1 MAEAAKGEKVA
12 APAVPNAPPP
22 EDAALPTRAWGG
34 PLARFDAAWTRLETK
49 LVVFALLMEI
59 LALAL
64 WIALRGLSTDH
75 TAAGNNSGLVFRSL
89 LTATALG
96 IVAHFATRA
105 PKDANGEALA
115 SAKKKHDAVVMIAFV
130 AGLLLGRAWVHVGVH
145 FASNLLNWLQN
156 ASVLALFGG
165 LRGVATRL
173 TLWLALLGAS
183 LATAKGKHIGV
194 DVLVRF
200 IPAKIR
206 LYTTLL
212 GWLLAAVVCL
222 AGSVGFID
230 YIAIAEFRN
239 VAEKPCPGDP
249 GTMCETGAAD
259 KWANVKM
266 RASRDLFLLRRQ
278 MALDFKTLPH
288 VFAGENFD
296 KWMTPA
302 DWNAWLKDGGWSEH
316 FAPDAVEQLTLT
328 ETDPSFRCTPIV
340 SAPGS
345 GESPRGLLTREATFI
360 VPFGLIMIGLR
371 FLLRILLAL
380 SGRVRVDPD
389 AAHADDESSHMAHD
403 PDAQPLPGE
412 PGANIADAAKG
423 GA

>member
-1 MAEAAKGEKVA
+1 MAAKEQGAKDA
-12 APAVPNAPPP
+12 AAKTAPNG
-22 EDAALPTRAWGG
+22 EDALPVRAWGA
-34 PLARFDAAWTRLETK
+34 PLARLDAAWTRLESK
-49 LVVFALLMEI
+49 LVVIVLLLEI
-59 LALAL
+59 LALTL
-64 WIALRGLSTDH
+64 WIAMRGLSTDH

-89 LTATALG
+89 LTATALA

-105 PKDANGEALA
+105 SEDATGDALA
-115 SAKKKHDAVVMIAFV
+115 RAKKKHDAVVMVAFV

-145 FASNLLNWLQN
+145 SASNLLNWLQN

-200 IPAKIR
+200 IPAKLR
-206 LYTTLL
+206 LYTTLF

-222 AGSVGFID
+222 AGAVGFVD

-239 VAEKPCPGDP
+239 VAEKPCPGDA
-249 GTMCETGAAD
+249 GKMCETGAGD
-259 KWANVKM
+259 KWSNVKT
-266 RASRDLFLLRRQ
+266 RAGRDLFLLGRQ
-278 MALDFKTLPH
+278 TSLDFKTLPH
-288 VFAGENFD
+288 VLAGENFD

-302 DWNAWLKDGGWSEH
+302 DWNAWLKGGDWSEH
-316 FAPDAVEQLTLT
+316 FAPEAVEQLTLT

-389 AAHADDESSHMAHD
+389 AAHADDEASHMAHD
-403 PDAQPLPGE
+403 PDAEPLPGE
-412 PGANIADAAKG
+412 PGANIADAVKG

>member
-1 MAEAAKGEKVA
+1 MAELEKSAKKPA
-12 APAVPNAPPP
+12 DDAPLEV
-22 EDAALPTRAWGG
+22 RAWGA
-34 PLARFDAAWTRLETK
+34 PFARVDAVWTRIETK
-49 LVVFALLMEI
+49 LVVVVLLLEI

-89 LTATALG
+89 LTATLLG

-105 PKDANGEALA
+105 SKDAKGEALA
-115 SAKKKHDAVVMIAFV
+115 RAKKKHDVAVMIAFV
-130 AGLLLGRAWVHVGVH
+130 VGLLLGRAWVHTGVH
-145 FASNLLNWLQN
+145 FASNTLNWLQN
-156 ASVLALFGG
+156 ASILALFGG

-200 IPAKIR
+200 IPPKIR
-206 LYTTLL
+206 LYTTIL
-212 GWLLAAVVCL
+212 GWLLAAIVSI
-222 AGSVGFID
+222 AGAVGFID

-249 GTMCETGAAD
+249 GKMCETTAGD

-266 RASRDLFLLRRQ
+266 RASRDLFLLGRQ
-278 MALDFKTLPH
+278 TSLDFKTLPH
-288 VFAGENFD
+288 VLSGETFD

-302 DWNAWLKDGGWSEH
+302 DWNEWLKGAGWSQH
-316 FAPDAVEQLTLT
+316 FAPEAVDQLTLT
-328 ETDPSFRCTPIV
+328 ETDPAFRCTPIV

-389 AAHADDESSHMAHD
+389 AAHADDESSHMSHD
-403 PDAQPLPGE
+403 PDAVPLPGE
-412 PGANIADAAKG
+412 PGINIADRAKG